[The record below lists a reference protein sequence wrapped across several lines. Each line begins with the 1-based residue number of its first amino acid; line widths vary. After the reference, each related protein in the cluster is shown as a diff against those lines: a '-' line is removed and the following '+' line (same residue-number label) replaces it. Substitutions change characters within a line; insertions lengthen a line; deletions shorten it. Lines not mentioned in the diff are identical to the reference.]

1 MIVMIFQ
8 GPFDDMIAFAVSA
21 KESGVGVD
29 ICNQDTFG
37 YVMTPLSGEGKAL
50 EDDLSILTN
59 IMTEVTT
66 HFLCRCWMV
75 PCAFRL
81 YRANC
86 SYFVSKILPKHI
98 QMYLQGSADE

>member
-1 MIVMIFQ
+1 MMNFQ
-8 GPFDDMIAFAVSA
+8 GPYDEMIAFAVSA
-21 KESGVGVD
+21 KGSSVGVD

-50 EDDLSILTN
+50 QDDLSILTN

-86 SYFVSKILPKHI
+86 SYFVSKILPKRI
-98 QMYLQGSADE
+98 FARICR